1 MWKKPLILAVLIC
14 VVTLVWSQFIDC
26 HDDPAFDPDEGP
38 LSELQFTWLGALQY
52 IHVKNGTP
60 HYFRVPRV
68 ILISRQFVLS
78 TAEDAAQ
85 IPDGYALGNVVFG
98 DYERDERECHT
109 TVQDLADQKA
119 ECEPA
124 ILLMPLADVLLH
136 PEYKHFGAKTS
147 VALMKLITA
156 VKSKYVLPVCL
167 PFKNFLIERSGK
179 QIREKIY
186 HIDFVSDVPRDFIEE
201 EKDVSRIA
209 LLPRELCYL
218 YDQPD
223 NGTQIVKD
231 RIACT
236 TGCGFRS
243 GAPNVVHEH
252 TGHWSIVSL
261 SQGGSP
267 CPDPLRTRRPP
278 APPRHIL
285 LYPYVPWI
293 TAAITGKAVGAFAK
307 DDPFGFMMPRAS
319 DTPSD
324 RVGHAWVGHWWM
336 GGLRCYDRGRSA
348 LDLFR
353 FYHEVFSVKPL
364 TKTYLTYYLEI
375 ASMRDTVIICVKVGM
390 PYQIGN
396 PKVWNLDTTE
406 VKVRIPLLVFENLYK
421 FQVEAWAYNTTMSGE
436 TDSQISK
443 DTNES

>member
-1 MWKKPLILAVLIC
+1 MVAPQFFTTWAYTTGANLVSTSGVFAGKAGRSGSDADVVLAELKKDGEVSMAHPTTAIKTSYSDDLSQYTIKPLD
-14 VVTLVWSQFIDC
+14 LVASSRGVQETYPVIISTDTVSSNQFKFTKRTFNKTSQVSIKLNEAQKLLNFGIFGRDFSK
-26 HDDPAFDPDEGP
+26 D
-38 LSELQFTWLGALQY
+38 
-52 IHVKNGTP
+52 HVSDANNYDSDNGLT
-60 HYFRVPRV
+60 
-68 ILISRQFVLS
+68 
-78 TAEDAAQ
+78 
-85 IPDGYALGNVVFG
+85 GNVVFG

-156 VKSKYVLPVCL
+156 VKSK
-167 PFKNFLIERSGK
+167 RSGK

-186 HIDFVSDVPRDFIEE
+186 HIDFVS
-201 EKDVSRIA
+201 
-209 LLPRELCYL
+209 
-218 YDQPD
+218 
-223 NGTQIVKD
+223 
-231 RIACT
+231 
-236 TGCGFRS
+236 
-243 GAPNVVHEH
+243 
-252 TGHWSIVSL
+252 
-261 SQGGSP
+261 
-267 CPDPLRTRRPP
+267 
-278 APPRHIL
+278 
-285 LYPYVPWI
+285 
-293 TAAITGKAVGAFAK
+293 
-307 DDPFGFMMPRAS
+307 GFMMPRAS

-375 ASMRDTVIICVKVGM
+375 
-390 PYQIGN
+390 GN

-406 VKVRIPLLVFENLYK
+406 VKGFNY
-421 FQVEAWAYNTTMSGE
+421 
-436 TDSQISK
+436 
-443 DTNES
+443 

>member
-1 MWKKPLILAVLIC
+1 MVAPQFFTTWAYTTGANLVSTSGVFAGKAGRSGSDADVVLAELKKDGEVSMAHPTTAIKTSYSDDLSQYTIKPLDLVASSRGVQETYPVIISTDTVSSNQFKFTKRTFNKTSQVSIKLNEAQKLLNFGIFGRDFSKDHVSDANNYDSDNGLTEHYSYIVRND
-14 VVTLVWSQFIDC
+14 VVIIVGVANYLTDGVGR
-26 HDDPAFDPDEGP
+26 AA
-38 LSELQFTWLGALQY
+38 GAQL
-52 IHVKNGTP
+52 
-60 HYFRVPRV
+60 
-68 ILISRQFVLS
+68 FVLS

-156 VKSKYVLPVCL
+156 VKSK
-167 PFKNFLIERSGK
+167 RSGK

-186 HIDFVSDVPRDFIEE
+186 HIDFVS
-201 EKDVSRIA
+201 
-209 LLPRELCYL
+209 
-218 YDQPD
+218 
-223 NGTQIVKD
+223 
-231 RIACT
+231 
-236 TGCGFRS
+236 
-243 GAPNVVHEH
+243 
-252 TGHWSIVSL
+252 
-261 SQGGSP
+261 
-267 CPDPLRTRRPP
+267 
-278 APPRHIL
+278 
-285 LYPYVPWI
+285 
-293 TAAITGKAVGAFAK
+293 
-307 DDPFGFMMPRAS
+307 GFMMPRAS

-375 ASMRDTVIICVKVGM
+375 
-390 PYQIGN
+390 GN

-406 VKVRIPLLVFENLYK
+406 VK
-421 FQVEAWAYNTTMSGE
+421 
-436 TDSQISK
+436 
-443 DTNES
+443 

>member
-1 MWKKPLILAVLIC
+1 MVAPQFFTTWAYTTGANLVSTSGVFAGKAGRSGSDADVVLAELKKDGEVSMAHPTTAIKTSYSDDLSQYTIKPLD
-14 VVTLVWSQFIDC
+14 LVAS
-26 HDDPAFDPDEGP
+26 
-38 LSELQFTWLGALQY
+38 
-52 IHVKNGTP
+52 
-60 HYFRVPRV
+60 
-68 ILISRQFVLS
+68 SRGVQETFVLS

-156 VKSKYVLPVCL
+156 VKSK
-167 PFKNFLIERSGK
+167 RSGK

-186 HIDFVSDVPRDFIEE
+186 HIDFVS
-201 EKDVSRIA
+201 
-209 LLPRELCYL
+209 
-218 YDQPD
+218 
-223 NGTQIVKD
+223 
-231 RIACT
+231 
-236 TGCGFRS
+236 
-243 GAPNVVHEH
+243 
-252 TGHWSIVSL
+252 
-261 SQGGSP
+261 
-267 CPDPLRTRRPP
+267 
-278 APPRHIL
+278 
-285 LYPYVPWI
+285 
-293 TAAITGKAVGAFAK
+293 
-307 DDPFGFMMPRAS
+307 GFMMPRAS

-375 ASMRDTVIICVKVGM
+375 
-390 PYQIGN
+390 GN

-406 VKVRIPLLVFENLYK
+406 VKGFNY
-421 FQVEAWAYNTTMSGE
+421 
-436 TDSQISK
+436 
-443 DTNES
+443 